1 MFKRP
6 DERNREC
13 CHADHLE
20 QSRRALSRS
29 AVEPELEFT
38 PGSACFGFA
47 EPLPA
52 SGFAI
57 GVRSSEPE

>member
-20 QSRRALSRS
+20 QSRRALSRRD
-29 AVEPELEFT
+29 VEPELEFT
-38 PGSACFGFA
+38 PGSACLGFA
-47 EPLPA
+47 ETLPA

-57 GVRSSEPE
+57 GVRSTEPE